1 MNALEVIGGA
11 LLGGK
16 VVEKVLG
23 PTAEY
28 LGEGIKTFAEKR
40 VENIR
45 NIFDNAQ
52 KKLGDRINSPGAVPP
67 RVLAGILN
75 DGSYRDD
82 KVATEYYGGVLASSR
97 TEISR
102 DDRGATLVS
111 LVSRLSSYQLRV
123 HYIIYRTFLELYSG
137 SNTPI
142 TQSKDRVTLKTLIP
156 ESTLLVAMD
165 FSESEPGQMI
175 MEHALVGL
183 SREELFAPHNWAYGG
198 GSLLQQRGY
207 NGPERG
213 LIVEPTPNGVE
224 LFLNGMGGGYLPINA
239 FLWQGTFIPAIEG
252 ITIPSG
258 SISLKAISSNKETGH
273 SLIVN
278 E

>member
-40 VENIR
+40 VENVR
-45 NIFDNAQ
+45 NIFTNAQ

-82 KVATEYYGGVLASSR
+82 KLASEYYGGVLASSR

-102 DDRGATLVS
+102 DDRGATLIS

-123 HYIIYRTFLELYSG
+123 HYVIYRIFFELYGG

-142 TQSKDRVTLKTLIP
+142 TPSKDRITLKTFIP
-156 ESTLLVAMD
+156 ESSLLIAMD

-183 SREELFAPHNWAYGG
+183 SREELFNPLNWAYGG
-198 GSLLQQRGY
+198 PPMLQQRGY

-224 LFLNGMGGGYLPINA
+224 LFLNAMGGGHLPING
-239 FLWQGTFIPAIEG
+239 FLWQGTSIPPIEG

-258 SISLKAISSNKETGH
+258 SLSLKPLNSDKETGH
-273 SLIVN
+273 SLIAN
-278 E
+278 G